1 MRKRT
6 LITAV
11 ALALGLS
18 FTAPAVWADEHGG
31 STEQDA
37 AGDAGD
43 ASGDAS
49 GDAGDASG
57 DAGDASGGCGGSS
70 EGSH

>member
-18 FTAPAVWADEHGG
+18 FTAPAVWADTHEGEAAEAG
-31 STEQDA
+31 QEASDKKDES
-37 AGDAGD
+37 AGDESA
-43 ASGDAS
+43 
-49 GDAGDASG
+49 
-57 DAGDASGGCGGSS
+57 GGCGGSS
-70 EGSH
+70 EGSSEQSSEGSH

>member
-11 ALALGLS
+11 ALTLGLS

-31 STEQDA
+31 EAEAGQEASDKKDES
-37 AGDAGD
+37 AGDEGA
-43 ASGDAS
+43 
-49 GDAGDASG
+49 
-57 DAGDASGGCGGSS
+57 GGCGGSS
-70 EGSH
+70 EGSSEQSSEGSH

>member
-18 FTAPAVWADEHGG
+18 FTVPAVWADEHGG
-31 STEQDA
+31 EAEAGQEASDKKDES
-37 AGDAGD
+37 AGDESA
-43 ASGDAS
+43 
-49 GDAGDASG
+49 
-57 DAGDASGGCGGSS
+57 GGCGGSS
-70 EGSH
+70 EEQSSEGSH

>member
-18 FTAPAVWADEHGG
+18 FTVPAVWADEHGG
-31 STEQDA
+31 EAEAGQEASDKKDES
-37 AGDAGD
+37 AGDEA
-43 ASGDAS
+43 A
-49 GDAGDASG
+49 
-57 DAGDASGGCGGSS
+57 GGCGGSS
-70 EGSH
+70 EEQSSEGSH

>member
-43 ASGDAS
+43 ASGDA
-49 GDAGDASG
+49 
-57 DAGDASGGCGGSS
+57 GDASGGCGGSS

>member
-18 FTAPAVWADEHGG
+18 FTAPAVWADQHEG
-31 STEQDA
+31 EA
-37 AGDAGD
+37 EAGQEASDKKDENTGD
-43 ASGDAS
+43 ENA
-49 GDAGDASG
+49 
-57 DAGDASGGCGGSS
+57 GGCGGSS
-70 EGSH
+70 EEHSSEGSH

>member
-18 FTAPAVWADEHGG
+18 FTVPAVWADEHG
-31 STEQDA
+31 DA
-37 AGDAGD
+37 AEAGQEASDKKDESAGD
-43 ASGDAS
+43 ESA
-49 GDAGDASG
+49 
-57 DAGDASGGCGGSS
+57 GGCGGSS
-70 EGSH
+70 EGSSEQSSEGSH

>member
-18 FTAPAVWADEHGG
+18 FTAPAVWADSHEGEAEAG
-31 STEQDA
+31 QEASDKKDES
-37 AGDAGD
+37 AGDESA
-43 ASGDAS
+43 
-49 GDAGDASG
+49 
-57 DAGDASGGCGGSS
+57 GGCGGSS
-70 EGSH
+70 EGSSEQSSEGSH